1 MLPYAV
7 AGSQYTP
14 RLFLADK
21 KPLRSLVRRLLVVLG
36 LIALAWLMLWL
47 ERTGLRD
54 SRGTPLGPLDVLY
67 FAVVTVTTLG
77 YGDIVPVSNEARA
90 IITFGIT
97 PLRVLTFLVFLS
109 TAYEFVLRRSIELLE
124 MEKLKRSLDGHTLIC
139 GFGVKGRTAVQEL
152 LRRGVPASQIVVLD
166 IDPAAADEANRL
178 GVTFYHGTASS
189 EQALKDVAV
198 EKADHAIVVP
208 NNDEA
213 CVLIVLTMRE
223 LSPRIRIRAAAREEE
238 NIKLIKRSGADTVI
252 APSVDGGRLLASS
265 TSSPLATDMVHE
277 LLEHGEGADIFDYAV
292 KAADV
297 GKVPSAVPALKSSFI
312 LGVRTGA
319 GERVG
324 TRRATSRKL
333 EAGDV
338 VIAYLDEEAP

>member
-1 MLPYAV
+1 MPV
-7 AGSQYTP
+7 AASQYTP

-21 KPLRSLVRRLLVVLG
+21 NPLRSILRRLLVVLG

-47 ERTGLRD
+47 ERGGLRD
-54 SRGTPLGPLDVLY
+54 SRGTPLSPLDVLY

-90 IITFGIT
+90 MITFGIT
-97 PLRVLTFLVFLS
+97 PLRLLTFLVFLS
-109 TAYEFVLRRSIELLE
+109 TAYELVLRRSVELLE
-124 MEKLKRSLDGHTLIC
+124 MEKLKRSLNGHTLVC

-152 LRRGVPASQIVVLD
+152 LRRDVPASQIVVLD
-166 IDPAAADEANRL
+166 IDPKAADEANRL
-178 GVTFYHGTASS
+178 GVAFYHGTASS
-189 EQALKDVAV
+189 ERTLKDVAV
-198 EKADHAIVVP
+198 EKAAHAIVVP

-223 LSPRIRIRAAAREEE
+223 LSPRIRIGAAAREEE
-238 NIKLIKRSGADTVI
+238 NVKLIKRSGANTVI

-265 TSSPLATDMVHE
+265 TSSPLATDIVHE
-277 LLEHGEGADIFDYAV
+277 LLEHGAGADIIDYTVMAS
-292 KAADV
+292 DV
-297 GKVPSAVPALKSSFI
+297 GKTPSAVPALKDSII
-312 LGVRTGA
+312 LGVLTAA

-324 TRRATSRKL
+324 ARRAATRKL

-338 VIAYLDEEAP
+338 VIAYLDAEAP